1 LAGGSLD
8 GALLRVA
15 ASGAIEEAHEVARQ
29 YAEHA
34 RSCLDGVA
42 AREELDAI
50 TDAVVERT
58 S

>member
-1 LAGGSLD
+1 M
-8 GALLRVA
+8 LRVA
-15 ASGAIEEAHEVARQ
+15 ASGAIEEAHGVAR
-29 YAEHA
+29 EM
-34 RSCLDGVA
+34 RSAPGRAYGVA

>member
-1 LAGGSLD
+1 M
-8 GALLRVA
+8 LRVA